1 MRSYDEILDDVNKH
15 FHTPAELRKIHKEL
29 KKYGDGIM
37 FMDRYEDLIY
47 YGLIGFT
54 VASLTVAVLI
64 LM

>member
-29 KKYGDGIM
+29 KRYGDGIM

-47 YGLIGFT
+47 YGLIGFI
-54 VASLTVAVLI
+54 VLSVVVVLI

>member
-1 MRSYDEILDDVNKH
+1 MRSYNEILDDVNKH

-29 KKYGDGIM
+29 KRYGDGIM

-47 YGLIGFT
+47 YGLIGFI
-54 VASLTVAVLI
+54 VLSVVVVLI

>member
-29 KKYGDGIM
+29 KRYGDGIM

-47 YGLIGFT
+47 YGLIGFI
-54 VASLTVAVLI
+54 VLSVVAVLI